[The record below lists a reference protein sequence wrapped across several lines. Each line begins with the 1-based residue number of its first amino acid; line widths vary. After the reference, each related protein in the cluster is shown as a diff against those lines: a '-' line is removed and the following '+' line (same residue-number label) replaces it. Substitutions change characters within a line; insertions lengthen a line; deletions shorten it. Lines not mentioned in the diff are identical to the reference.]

1 MIPFFDLKAIN
12 AHYRD
17 ELVLALL
24 TQVGI
29 LAAVSLNILSSN
41 LPVTAGRNMPMI
53 WMPLFLLCVHGIK
66 IEKNALIGAGAVVTK
81 NVPENAIVVGNLAT
95 IRDYIRHD

>member
-1 MIPFFDLKAIN
+1 MIPFLDLKAIN

-29 LAAVSLNILSSN
+29 LAAVSSNTSSSN
-41 LPVTAGRNMPMI
+41 LPVTARRNMQLVWPMV

-66 IEKNALIGAGAVVTK
+66 IGKKCIS
-81 NVPENAIVVGNLAT
+81 
-95 IRDYIRHD
+95 RC